1 MPGSYFGDDAETQL
15 ATILANQAL
24 QGDYVGLG
32 LDDFGADEES
42 LAADVIAADMLF
54 SADPTPA
61 NARASAAAKMRLR
74 RAKGAK
80 ANMAAG
86 AIQRAAVQS
95 AAMSQLDRQAM
106 ARAAGKIP
114 FSTTGEDTTQV
125 KTEILPIPPTL
136 IAAAGQVTIP
146 VRPTRSMQINSIVFP
161 SLLAATAVCRVA
173 SIEILGL
180 QQLNGPG
187 GVHCSGL
194 TEVRTS
200 RVLKGSTAQAGQDI
214 LVTIVNTS
222 ALPQTIEGWFEGPDL
237 VRVT

>member
-1 MPGSYFGDDAETQL
+1 MQGSYFGDDAETQL

-32 LDDFGADEES
+32 LDDFGQDEES
-42 LAADVIAADMLF
+42 LSADVIAADMLF

-74 RAKGAK
+74 RAKSAK
-80 ANMAAG
+80 AGAAAG
-86 AIQRAAVQS
+86 MMQRAAVQS
-95 AAMSQLDRQAM
+95 AAMQQLDRQAM
-106 ARAAGKIP
+106 ARAAGKVP
-114 FSTTGEDTTQV
+114 FSTTGEDATSV
-125 KTEILPIPPTL
+125 KTEILPIPPTAVPGL
-136 IAAAGQVTIP
+136 GQVTIA
-146 VRPTRSMQINSIVFP
+146 VRPTRSMQINSIIFP
-161 SLLAATAVCRVA
+161 SLLAATAVCRVV

-194 TEVRTS
+194 TEVRTA

-214 LVTIVNTS
+214 LVTIANT
-222 ALPQTIEGWFEGPDL
+222 AAGAQTIEGWFEGPDL